1 MQQFLKAVA
10 LVAVGI
16 IGVMAVREQLER
28 DPEARDW
35 NGRIYGVP
43 YDFRVPTADR
53 VRDRLW
59 NPDDERII
67 VPHVFGIGW
76 TVNAYQIVKQF
87 RGG

>member
-1 MQQFLKAVA
+1 
-10 LVAVGI
+10 
-16 IGVMAVREQLER
+16 MAVREQLER